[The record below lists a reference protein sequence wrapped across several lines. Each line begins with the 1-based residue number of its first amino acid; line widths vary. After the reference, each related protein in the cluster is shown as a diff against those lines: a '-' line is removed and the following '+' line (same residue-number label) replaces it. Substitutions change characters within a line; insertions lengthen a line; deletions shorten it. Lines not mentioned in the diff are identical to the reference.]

1 MDKPN
6 RSDAFQALID
16 SDPEWK
22 RRYELI
28 RTLGDESER
37 GMAVLVGAELDRAL
51 ELVLCA
57 YLPPGKA
64 RKELFS
70 GGAPPLGTFS
80 SKINL
85 CRALHLISEEEY
97 ALLHVIRKI
106 RNEFAHNPSVSFASP
121 NIRLLVE
128 SIEMGRGRDSDHKT
142 RFEVESAELIAAL
155 EVAAVD
161 QAHGRVYE
169 ESYNTWYRRGIDQK
183 TEPFKSK
190 EEVAKAYK

>member
-1 MDKPN
+1 MESPN
-6 RSDAFQALID
+6 KSDAFQKLID

-51 ELVLCA
+51 ELVLRA

-70 GGAPPLGTFS
+70 GGTPPLGPFS
-80 SKINL
+80 NKINL
-85 CRALHLISEEEY
+85 CRALHLITEDEHS
-97 ALLHVIRKI
+97 LLHVIRKI
-106 RNEFAHNPSVSFASP
+106 RNEFAHNRNASFASP
-121 NIRLLVE
+121 NIRSLAE
-128 SIEMGRGRDSDHKT
+128 SIDLDYRRDVDDKT
-142 RFEVESAELIAAL
+142 KFEIASAELIAAL

-169 ESYNTWYRRGIDQK
+169 ESYSVWYRRGVDQT

-190 EEVAKAYK
+190 QEVAEVYK

>member
-1 MDKPN
+1 MDKQN
-6 RSDAFQALID
+6 RSDAFQELVD

-80 SKINL
+80 SKIYP
-85 CRALHLISEEEY
+85 CRALHLISDEEY

-106 RNEFAHNPSVSFASP
+106 RNEFAHNPSVSFATP

-128 SIEMGRGRDSDHKT
+128 SIEMGRGRDSDYKI
-142 RFEVESAELIAAL
+142 RFEIESAELIAAL

-169 ESYNTWYRRGIDQK
+169 ESYNIWYRRGIDPK
-183 TEPFKSK
+183 TEPFRSK